1 MVAGEKEARI
11 FRLKQYSKGVWM
23 MKGSG
28 TSRAAPDDYVEF
40 LEAGQ
45 SVKGEFHCSECGY
58 GVTIVRA
65 LPICPMCG
73 GSSWEQTSWSPFG
86 RASTLL

>member
-1 MVAGEKEARI
+1 MH
-11 FRLKQYSKGVWM
+11 
-23 MKGSG
+23 GSG
-28 TSRAAPDDYVEF
+28 TSRSVPDDYVEF
-40 LEAGQ
+40 LVAGE

-73 GSSWEQTSWSPFG
+73 GSAWEQSAWSPFS
-86 RASTLL
+86 RKETLN